1 MQERQTILEVLAKHA
16 QCDPGKLA
24 PGDSLADIGVDSLK
38 FIVMMLEIEQ
48 VTGRK
53 VFDIDNI
60 GKLRTVG
67 DILSLSQSP

>member
-1 MQERQTILEVLAKHA
+1 MQEQQKILQVLAKHA
-16 QCDPGKLA
+16 QCDPDKLS
-24 PGDSLADIGVDSLK
+24 PGDVLADIGVDSLR

-48 VTGRK
+48 VTGRN

-67 DILSLSQSP
+67 DILSLVQ